1 MATNNN
7 EYTAKNIKKLEPRDH
22 VRHRV
27 GMYLGS
33 NSDDG
38 MTVSVREL
46 ADNSVDECLAGHGNE
61 VILTFHADG
70 SAEVQDY
77 GRGLPIDKNDEGIN
91 GIILTLG
98 TIGSGGKF
106 NSDNY
111 AASGGLNGVG
121 ASAAIATAKAAHIT
135 VYRGGNMYKLSFKE
149 GLPGFFADEENPDS
163 KFSANTELKVSKDP
177 RSASDKKKN
186 PTGTNVRFWPDFAV
200 FLPGS
205 KFLVDDI
212 KFRMRST
219 AFLVPGISIT
229 VNDLRDSANP
239 VHDTYNFPGGIEDML
254 PTMTHHNFVTKPIH
268 IKTEGSFNEVATV
281 MNSNGKMGQAEVT
294 RNVSIDVAFA
304 YTGEEDTTLKSYV
317 NIINTKNG
325 GKHEE
330 GLWRAMSRILINHAK
345 SVKGKGF
352 LGAKEEAP
360 TLEDVKDGFTGIISI
375 SFPEPTFS
383 GQEKGRLETPQI
395 TSVISQTVGSELKS
409 WLENKKNDVQAK
421 LIAKRIIDASR
432 IRIAARQQKETARKK
447 SALETSTSMP
457 SKLVACASTDSSLI
471 ELQICEGDSAM
482 GGLKLSRDS
491 NTTAIYPLK
500 GKPLNTYGMP
510 LGEIIKNQEWS
521 DLIQII
527 GAGMGKEFDVNQMR
541 YGKIVILADG
551 DADGSHIRALLL
563 AGFWRLMRPMVEAG
577 CVYVALPPLFSITVK
592 GRKVERHYAL
602 NQEELDPLVAKLTK
616 AGKKWDKIQ
625 RHKGLGEY
633 SPDDLVTIVMN
644 PETRV
649 LKQIT
654 VEDVEHFESTLELTL
669 GKNAANRR
677 KWITDNHDLVS
688 EDDIDVTG

>member
-1 MATNNN
+1 MATNKND
-7 EYTAKNIKKLEPRDH
+7 YSAKDIKQLSQREH

-27 GMYLGS
+27 GMWLGS
-33 NSDDG
+33 NSDEG
-38 MTVSVREL
+38 VTVAVREL
-46 ADNSVDECLAGHGNE
+46 LDNAVDEALGGHGNE
-61 VILTFHADG
+61 IALTFRPDG
-70 SAEVQDY
+70 SAEVEDHA
-77 GRGLPIDKNDEGIN
+77 RGLPIDKNADGIN

-111 AASGGLNGVG
+111 ATSGGMNGVG
-121 ASAAIATAKAAHIT
+121 ASASICTSSRADVT
-135 VYRGGNMYKLSFKE
+135 VFRDGNMYQLSFKE
-149 GLPGFFADEENPDS
+149 GLPGFFAKDEDPFS
-163 KFSANTELKVSKDP
+163 KFTDNSEIKVSKDP
-177 RSASDKKKN
+177 RPVAEKKKN
-186 PTGTNVRFWPDFAV
+186 PTGTKVRFWPDFTV
-200 FLPGS
+200 FLPES
-205 KFLVDDI
+205 KFLVEDL
-212 KFRMRST
+212 KFRSRST
-219 AFLVPGISIT
+219 AFLVSGLTIS
-229 VNDLRDSANP
+229 VNDLRDPANP
-239 VHDTYNFPGGIEDML
+239 VHDAYCFPGGIEDML
-254 PTMTHHNFVTKPIH
+254 PTLTHHNFVTKPIH
-268 IKTEGSFNEVATV
+268 IKTEGSFTETATV
-281 MNSNGKMGQAEVT
+281 MDSEGKMGQGEVT
-294 RNVSIDVAFA
+294 RNVGIDVAFA

-325 GKHEE
+325 GKHED
-330 GLWRAMSRILINHAK
+330 GLWRAMSRVLINHAK

-352 LGAKEEAP
+352 LAAKEEPP
-360 TLEDVKDGFTGIISI
+360 TLEDVKDGFTGVISI

-383 GQEKGRLETPQI
+383 GQEKSHLATPQI
-395 TSVISQTVGSELKS
+395 TSVISQSVGNELKS

-457 SKLVACASTDSSLI
+457 GKLVACAFDDPNLI

-510 LGEIIKNQEWS
+510 LGEIIKNQEWA

-527 GAGMGKEFDVNQMR
+527 GAGMGKDFDATQMR
-541 YGKIVILADG
+541 YNRIVILADG

-577 CVYVALPPLFSITVK
+577 RIYVALPPLFSITVK
-592 GRKVERHYAL
+592 GRKIERFYAL
-602 NQEELDPLVAKLTK
+602 NQEELDPLVKKLEK

-654 VEDVEHFESTLELTL
+654 VEDIEHFESTLELTL

-677 KWITDNHDLVS
+677 KWITENHDLVS
-688 EDDIDVTG
+688 EDEIDVN

>member
-1 MATNNN
+1 MATNNK
-7 EYTAKNIKKLEPRDH
+7 EYSAKDIKQLSQREH

-33 NSDDG
+33 NSDEG
-38 MTVSVREL
+38 ITVGFREFF
-46 ADNSVDECLAGHGNE
+46 DNSTDEKLAGHGDE
-61 VILTFHADG
+61 ILLTFHSDG
-70 SAEVQDY
+70 SAEIEDHA
-77 GRGLPIDKNDEGIN
+77 RGLPVDKNAEGVN
-91 GIILTLG
+91 GIILTIG

-121 ASAAIATAKAAHIT
+121 ASAMTACSSMLHCT
-135 VYRGGNMYKLSFKE
+135 VYRNGKMHKLSFKE
-149 GLPGFFADEENPDS
+149 GLPGFFADESDPFS
-163 KFSANTELKVSKDP
+163 KFTPNTEIKVSKDP
-177 RSASDKKKN
+177 RPAAEQKKN
-186 PTGTNVRFWPDFAV
+186 PTGTKIRFWPDYSV
-200 FLPGS
+200 FLPES
-205 KFLVDDI
+205 KFLVEDI
-212 KFRMRST
+212 KFRARST
-219 AFLVPGISIT
+219 AFLVQGLSII
-229 VNDLRDSANP
+229 VNDLRDPANP
-239 VHDTYNFPGGIEDML
+239 IYDTYCFPGGIQDML
-254 PTMTHHNFVTKPIH
+254 PTLSHHSFVTKPIH
-268 IKTEGSFNEVATV
+268 IKTEGSFDEVSTV
-281 MNSNGKMGQAEVT
+281 MNSAGKMGQAEVT
-294 RNVSIDVAFA
+294 RNVGIDLAFA

-325 GKHEE
+325 GTHES
-330 GLWRAMSRILINHAK
+330 GLWRALSRVLINYAK
-345 SVKGKGF
+345 TVKGKGF
-352 LGAKEEAP
+352 LVAKEEPP
-360 TLEDVKDGFTGIISI
+360 TLEDVKDGFTGVISI
-375 SFPEPTFS
+375 SFSEPTFS
-383 GQEKGRLETPQI
+383 GQEKSTLATPQI
-395 TSVISQTVGSELKS
+395 TSVISQAVGNELKS

-457 SKLVACASTDSSLI
+457 SKLVACASTDASLI

-527 GAGMGKEFDVNQMR
+527 GAGMGKEFDVDQMR
-541 YGKIVILADG
+541 YGKIIILADG

-592 GRKVERHYAL
+592 GKKPERYYAL

-654 VEDVEHFESTLELTL
+654 VEDIENFESTLELTL